1 VNHMYQFHRGQDLMD
16 LCDRHHLSIPAVMLQ
31 AEAEESGWGVEQ
43 VRSRIDEFLVVM
55 EDSIQKGLQS
65 EIKSVSGL
73 IGGNGRK
80 LYQRA
85 TSGGLC
91 GTTVLR
97 AVSYAL
103 AVTEVNAAMGRIVAA
118 PTGGASGV
126 IPGIILAVTEE
137 GNKPR
142 PLAVDALLVAGA
154 VGKIIAA
161 NATLSGAE
169 GGCQAEV
176 GSASAMG
183 AAATVYMEGGSPSMA
198 LNAAA
203 MALKGL
209 LGLVCDPVAG
219 LVEVPCSK
227 RNAIG
232 TVNALI
238 CAEMSLAGIES
249 VIPFDEIV
257 DAMFRVGRMISPD
270 LRETA
275 RGGCALTPTAQAIT
289 RNILSQA

>member
-1 VNHMYQFHRGQDLMD
+1 MYQFHRGMD
-16 LCDRHHLSIPAVMLQ
+16 LLDLCRKHEKSMAEIMAR
-31 AEAEESGWGVEQ
+31 AEAEEAGISPAA
-43 VRSRIDEFLVVM
+43 VREKMQEALLVM
-55 EDSIQKGLQS
+55 EEAVEKGLS
-65 EIKSVSGL
+65 PDIRSVSGL
-73 IGGNGRK
+73 IGGNGYR
-80 LYQRA
+80 LLQRPEKHMI
-85 TSGGLC
+85 C
-91 GTTVLR
+91 GQTAVK

-118 PTGGASGV
+118 PTAGASGV
-126 IPGIILAVTEE
+126 LPGVVLALAEE
-137 GNKPR
+137 RGYQR
-142 PLAVDALLVAGA
+142 SCLVDALLVAGA
-154 VGKIIAA
+154 VGKIIAS

-176 GSASAMG
+176 GSASAM
-183 AAATVYMEGGSPSMA
+183 AAAAAIHLEQGTAAMA
-198 LNAAA
+198 LNASA

-227 RNAIG
+227 RNATG

-249 VIPFDEIV
+249 IIPFDEMV
-257 DAMFRVGRMISPD
+257 EAMYRVGRLISPD

-275 RGGCALTPTAQAIT
+275 QGGCALTPTARSISRHIFT
-289 RNILSQA
+289 TE

>member
-1 VNHMYQFHRGQDLMD
+1 M
-16 LCDRHHLSIPAVMLQ
+16 SIAQVMLR
-31 AEAEESGWGVEQ
+31 AEAEERGWEEKQ
-43 VRSRIDEFLVVM
+43 VMHQLDRAFRVM
-55 EDSIQKGLQS
+55 EESVKKGLNA
-65 EIKSVSGL
+65 EIKSMSGL
-73 IGGNGRK
+73 TGGNGFK
-80 LYQRA
+80 LYQRTA
-85 TSGGLC
+85 TGGMC
-91 GTTVLR
+91 GNLVLK
-97 AVSYAL
+97 AVSYSL

-118 PTGGASGV
+118 PTAGASGV

-137 GNKPR
+137 RKKSR
-142 PLAVDALLVAGA
+142 QQAVEALLVAGA

-176 GSASAMG
+176 GSASAMAS
-183 AAATVYMEGGSPSMA
+183 AAAVYLEDGTPAMS

-219 LVEVPCSK
+219 LLEVPCSK
-227 RNAIG
+227 RNATG

-238 CAEMSLAGIES
+238 CAEMALAGIES

-257 DAMFRVGRMISPD
+257 DAMFWVGRMMSPD

-275 RGGCALTPTAQAIT
+275 RGGCALTPTAQTIS
-289 RNILSQA
+289 RNILSAL

>member
-1 VNHMYQFHRGQDLMD
+1 MYQFYRGHDLLQ
-16 LCDRHHLSIPAVMLQ
+16 LCEQYEMNIAEIMMH
-31 AEAEESGWGVEQ
+31 AEAEESG
-43 VRSRIDEFLVVM
+43 RDLDEVWDRTDKALQVM
-55 EDSIQKGLQS
+55 EEAVKKGLDPD
-65 EIKSVSGL
+65 IRSVSGL
-73 IGGNGRK
+73 VGGNAFK
-80 LYQRA
+80 LHQKIG
-85 TSGGLC
+85 TGVIC
-91 GTTVLR
+91 GETTVR

-118 PTGGASGV
+118 PTAGASGV
-126 IPGIILAVTEE
+126 IPGIILATAETRGYTRDKLVE
-137 GNKPR
+137 G
-142 PLAVDALLVAGA
+142 LLVAGA
-154 VGKIIAA
+154 VGKIIAT

-176 GSASAMG
+176 GSASAM
-183 AAATVYMEGGSPSMA
+183 AAAAVVHLEGGPPATA

-227 RNAIG
+227 RNATG
-232 TVNALI
+232 TANALI
-238 CAEMSLAGIES
+238 CADMSLAGIQS

-257 DAMFRVGRMISPD
+257 DAMYRVGKMLSPD

-275 RGGCALTPTAQAIT
+275 NGGCALTPTAREIS
-289 RNILSQA
+289 RNIFCND

>member
-1 VNHMYQFHRGQDLMD
+1 MYQFHRGRDLLK
-16 LCDRHHLSIPAVMLQ
+16 LCAQHDMSIAQVMLKL
-31 AEAEESGWGVEQ
+31 EAEERGWEEHQ
-43 VRSRIDEFLVVM
+43 VLSELDRVLAVM
-55 EDSIQKGLQS
+55 EDSVKKGLNA

-73 IGGNGRK
+73 IGGNGFK
-80 LYQRA
+80 LHERLA
-85 TSGGLC
+85 AGGLC
-91 GTTVLR
+91 GNLMLR

-118 PTGGASGV
+118 PTAGASGV

-137 GNKPR
+137 RKKTR
-142 PLAVDALLVAGA
+142 QQAVEALLVAGA

-161 NATLSGAE
+161 NATLAGAE

-176 GSASAMG
+176 GSASAMAS
-183 AAATVYMEGGSPSMA
+183 AAAVYLENGSAAMS

-227 RNAIG
+227 RNATG
-232 TVNALI
+232 TANALI

-289 RNILSQA
+289 RNISSDI

>member
-1 VNHMYQFHRGQDLMD
+1 MYQFHRGQDLLD
-16 LCDRHHLSIPAVMLQ
+16 LCDRHNMCIPAIMLH
-31 AEAEESGWGVEQ
+31 AEADELGWGVEK
-43 VRSRIDEFLVVM
+43 VRSRMEESLAVM
-55 EDSIQKGLQS
+55 EDSIQKGLQA
-65 EIKSVSGL
+65 EIKPASGL
-73 IGGNGRK
+73 IGGNGSK

-85 TSGGLC
+85 ASGGLC

-126 IPGIILAVTEE
+126 IPGIILAVTEM
-137 GNKPR
+137 GNR
-142 PLAVDALLVAGA
+142 SRELAVDALLVAGE

-183 AAATVYMEGGSPSMA
+183 AAAAVYLEGGSPVMA

-227 RNAIG
+227 RNATG
-232 TVNALI
+232 TANALI

-275 RGGCALTPTAQAIT
+275 RGGCDLTPTAQVIT
-289 RNILSQA
+289 RNILSLA

>member
-1 VNHMYQFHRGQDLMD
+1 MYQFHRGQDLLN
-16 LCDRHHLSIPAVMLQ
+16 LCAQNGMSIAQVMLRS
-31 AEAEESGWGVEQ
+31 EAEERGWEEKQ
-43 VRSRIDEFLVVM
+43 VLDELDRAWAVM
-55 EDSIQKGLQS
+55 EESVQKGLNAD
-65 EIKSVSGL
+65 IRSVGGL
-73 IGGNGRK
+73 IGGNGFK
-80 LYQRA
+80 LYQRL
-85 TSGGLC
+85 SRDRMC
-91 GTTVLR
+91 GRLEIK

-118 PTGGASGV
+118 PTAGASGV

-137 GNKPR
+137 KNKSR
-142 PLAVDALLVAGA
+142 QQALEALLVAGA

-176 GSASAMG
+176 GAASAMAS
-183 AAATVYMEGGSPSMA
+183 AAAVYLEDGAPAMS

-227 RNAIG
+227 RNATG

-257 DAMFRVGRMISPD
+257 DAMFRVGRLISPD

-289 RNILSQA
+289 RNISSDL

>member
-1 VNHMYQFHRGQDLMD
+1 MYQFHRGQDLLNICAQQNM
-16 LCDRHHLSIPAVMLQ
+16 SIAQVMLR
-31 AEAEESGWGVEQ
+31 AEAEERGWEEKQ
-43 VRSRIDEFLVVM
+43 VMHQLDRAFRVM
-55 EDSIQKGLQS
+55 EESVKKGLNA
-65 EIKSVSGL
+65 EIKSMSGL
-73 IGGNGRK
+73 TGGNGFK
-80 LYQRA
+80 LYQRTA
-85 TSGGLC
+85 TGGMC
-91 GTTVLR
+91 GNLVLK
-97 AVSYAL
+97 AVSYSL

-118 PTGGASGV
+118 PTAGASGV

-137 GNKPR
+137 RKKSR
-142 PLAVDALLVAGA
+142 QQAVEALLVAGA

-176 GSASAMG
+176 GAASAMAS
-183 AAATVYMEGGSPSMA
+183 AAAVYLEDGTPAMS

-227 RNAIG
+227 RNATG

-238 CAEMSLAGIES
+238 CAEMALAGIES

-257 DAMFRVGRMISPD
+257 DAMFRVGRMMSPD

-275 RGGCALTPTAQAIT
+275 RGGCALTPTAQTIS
-289 RNILSQA
+289 RNILSAL